1 MPLQKGLNHVN
12 HGLNYIHYCIFP
24 FLPLYCKFVYTA
36 IDIKL
41 ENDIH
46 IVIEYGCYLTKI
58 AILNYLK
65 ILLIIE
71 NQEKTE

>member
-1 MPLQKGLNHVN
+1 MD
-12 HGLNYIHYCIFP
+12 
-24 FLPLYCKFVYTA
+24 TA

-41 ENDIH
+41 ENNIH
-46 IVIEYGCYLTKI
+46 IVIEYGCFLTKI